1 MINHDRWIKSLTIK
15 NNKIDNEANQLDHDR
30 WINTIPQKNPVKKS
44 RIRYIIIWSW
54 IFRFIQ

>member
-30 WINTIPQKNPVKKS
+30 WTNTIPQKNPVKKVTNENPFN
-44 RIRYIIIWSW
+44 ILKDLNLD
-54 IFRFIQ
+54 